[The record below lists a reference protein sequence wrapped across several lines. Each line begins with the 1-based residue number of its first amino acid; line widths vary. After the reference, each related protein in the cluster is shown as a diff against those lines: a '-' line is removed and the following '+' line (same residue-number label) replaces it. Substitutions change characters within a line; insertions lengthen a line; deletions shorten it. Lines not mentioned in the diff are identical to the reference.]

1 MPSSL
6 SCINQQAL
14 YPKVGGGYNLN
25 HNQYTKNEQL
35 FVPYFVE
42 GTEYYFVD
50 YHDKDACRWVRTPS
64 QTFEGVGKIIN
75 HIHKNDIEVED
86 FRVLPEAFLS
96 QLQQGDWCEEH
107 NAYKLDTITNRVY
120 LFGEREERFAEIFFS
135 KETLSKGSEETKEEW
150 IERITELKEKG
161 DNRLENTTL
170 VF

>member
-1 MPSSL
+1 MPSAL
-6 SCINQQAL
+6 SYIYQQAL
-14 YPKVGGGYNLN
+14 YPKVDGGYYLN

-50 YHDKDACRWVRTPS
+50 YHDNDACRWVRTPS

-75 HIHKNDIEVED
+75 YIHKNDIEVRD

-96 QLQQGDWCEEH
+96 QLKKGDWCEER
-107 NAYKLDTITNRVY
+107 NAYKLDTITNRAY
-120 LFGEREERFAEIFFS
+120 LFGGREESFSETFFS
-135 KETLSKGSEETKEEW
+135 KATLSQGCEEIREEW
-150 IERITELKEKG
+150 IERITHLKEKG
-161 DNRLENTTL
+161 DNRLKYTTL